1 MLTTEESPHIAIK
14 TCSTLRPKLSTYLT
28 NYQPAKFSTL
38 KAYQLNLT
46 KQADL
51 KHQRNQ
57 PSTSTAASFALL
69 SKQRDTTASFNP
81 YLTNTFQST
90 FIDPKQQTL
99 KRGALSQH
107 RRDSP
112 YAKCDT
118 YRQG

>member
-14 TCSTLRPKLSTYLT
+14 TCSTLRPKLSSYTK
-28 NYQPAKFSTL
+28 NYQPGKYSTL
-38 KAYQLNLT
+38 KDYQLNLT
-46 KQADL
+46 KQANL
-51 KHQRNQ
+51 RHQRNQ
-57 PSTSTAASFALL
+57 PSSSTAASFALL
-69 SKQRDTTASFNP
+69 SKQRDTTTSFNP
-81 YLTNTFQST
+81 YLTNTFHST
-90 FIDPKQQTL
+90 ILDPKQQTL